1 MNILL
6 NILLL
11 GLAVVWFNHRQKAE
25 TRKPV
30 FPVVI
35 AFIAGAILVFLI
47 SFAIQRDYLDGFL
60 YLLCGG
66 LNLLAFWIWTT
77 ISIIYKNTKQK
88 TTHLILPDLAQNSL
102 LLITILILCFLV
114 SGASLKIG
122 G

>member
-11 GLAVVWFNHRQKAE
+11 GLAVIWFNHRQKAE
-25 TRKPV
+25 TRKAV

-35 AFIAGAILVFLI
+35 AFTAGAILVFLI

-66 LNLLAFWIWTT
+66 LNLLIFWIWTT
-77 ISIIYKNTKQK
+77 VLIIYKHTKQK
-88 TTHLILPDLAQNSL
+88 TTQLILPDLAQNSL
-102 LLITILILCFLV
+102 LLITILILYFLM

>member
-11 GLAVVWFNHRQKAE
+11 GLAVIWFNQRQKSE
-25 TRKPV
+25 SRKLV
-30 FPVVI
+30 LPVVL
-35 AFIAGAILVFLI
+35 AFIAGTILVFFI

-60 YLLCGG
+60 YILCGC

-77 ISIIYKNTKQK
+77 VSIIYKNRKLK
-88 TTHLILPDLAQNSL
+88 TTSSILPELAQNSL
-102 LLITILILCFLV
+102 LLIIILMICFLI

>member
-6 NILLL
+6 NIVLL
-11 GLAVVWFNHRQKAE
+11 GLAVIWFNHRQKAE

-30 FPVVI
+30 FPVVM
-35 AFIAGAILVFLI
+35 AFIGGAILVFLI

-60 YLLCGG
+60 YLLCGCVT
-66 LNLLAFWIWTT
+66 LLAFWIWTSA
-77 ISIIYKNTKQK
+77 SIIYKNTKLK
-88 TTHLILPDLAQNSL
+88 TTQFILPDLAQNSL
-102 LLITILILCFLV
+102 LLIAILILCFLV